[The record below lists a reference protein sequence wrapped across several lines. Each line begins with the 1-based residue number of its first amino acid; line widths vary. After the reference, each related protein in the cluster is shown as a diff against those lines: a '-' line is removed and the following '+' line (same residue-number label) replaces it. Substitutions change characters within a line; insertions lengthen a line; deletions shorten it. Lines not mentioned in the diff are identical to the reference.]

1 MTLFVIMF
9 ARSARSEG
17 KLTSVVH
24 MKRHCARPTC
34 SVAAAATMSYDYDS
48 QVVWIEDL
56 HPEGHPMTHDVCA
69 QHADRSTPP
78 SGWELR
84 DERAPR
90 GIYALHVAS

>member
-1 MTLFVIMF
+1 VASVF
-9 ARSARSEG
+9 A
-17 KLTSVVH
+17 

-34 SVAAAATMSYDYDS
+34 SVAAAATMSYDYES

-56 HPEGHPMTHDVCA
+56 HHEDHPMTHDLCA

>member
-1 MTLFVIMF
+1 
-9 ARSARSEG
+9 
-17 KLTSVVH
+17 

-34 SVAAAATMSYDYDS
+34 SVAAAATMSYDYES

-56 HPEGHPMTHDVCA
+56 HPEDHPMTHDLCA